1 MARVGGSSELEIFL
15 KIISNVSER
24 ILGTTYPTTIMCNM
38 FLMKIQIDDHS
49 GKFSIPS
56 AAFPQTAAAVK
67 CRLDANGIA

>member
-1 MARVGGSSELEIFL
+1 MARVGGSSELEIFFE
-15 KIISNVSER
+15 NHFECV
-24 ILGTTYPTTIMCNM
+24 GTTYPTTIMCNI

-49 GKFSIPS
+49 EKFSIPS